1 VTGFLA
7 SIIVPVE
14 VFRLF
19 PIVIWVISTEVNFRF
34 SMVFSTEYNVS
45 IRIIPIT
52 ILPPDFSL
60 FSHNSTISLVSPPV
74 PPMNIASASGNSLI
88 FSLAFPRITEMFSKL
103 NFVIFFLVSSTAFA
117 S

>member
-1 VTGFLA
+1 MTGFLA

-74 PPMNIASASGNSLI
+74 PPMNIASASGKSLI
-88 FSLAFPRITEMFSKL
+88 FSLAFPRITEMF
-103 NFVIFFLVSSTAFA
+103 F
-117 S
+117 